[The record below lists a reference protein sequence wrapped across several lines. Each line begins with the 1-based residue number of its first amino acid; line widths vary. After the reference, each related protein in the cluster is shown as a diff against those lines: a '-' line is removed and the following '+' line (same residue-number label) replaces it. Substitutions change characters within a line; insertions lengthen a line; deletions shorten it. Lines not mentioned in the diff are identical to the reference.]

1 MILKFI
7 DSGSG
12 NTGLPL
18 ILIHGMGSASSAW
31 QTVVPEL
38 VKTSRVITVDLP
50 GHGATKLPAGLDMS
64 PKALAEYVFE
74 TMDSLE
80 IEKAN
85 LIGNSLGGWTALEM
99 AAAKPDRVASVL
111 GLAPA
116 GLWLAP
122 FTVRYPGTAIA
133 RNLASSLKVVSPFGL
148 KYEWGRKIG
157 FSDVSPQWKKF
168 SYQLCLDATLSL
180 ANSTGYFPAWDA
192 LLHRRFD
199 SEVSAQVP
207 VTIVF
212 GDSDK
217 TLPENSCQEKTLAPK
232 HTNWLNWE
240 SCGHAPMWDY
250 PERVISEIAKLTK

>member
-1 MILKFI
+1 MILKFQET
-7 DSGSG
+7 GSG
-12 NTGLPL
+12 KSGIPL
-18 ILIHGMGSASSAW
+18 ILIHGMGSASTAW

-38 VKTSRVITVDLP
+38 SKTYRVITVDLP
-50 GHGATKLPAGLDMS
+50 GHGATELPSGLDMS
-64 PKALAEYVFE
+64 PKALADYVFE

-80 IEKAN
+80 IEKAH

-99 AAAKPDRVASVL
+99 AAAKPDQVASVL

-133 RNLASSLKVVSPFGL
+133 RSLASSLKAVSPFGL
-148 KYEWGRKIG
+148 KYEWGRKVG

-168 SYQLCLDATLSL
+168 TYQLCLDATLAL

-192 LLHRRFD
+192 LLHKRFD
-199 SEVSAQVP
+199 SEINEKVP

-212 GDSDK
+212 GDSDR
-217 TLPENSCQEKTLAPK
+217 TLPANSCQERTLAPN
-232 HTNWLNWE
+232 HVTWINWE
-240 SCGHAPMWDY
+240 NCGHAPMWDY
-250 PERVISEIAKLTK
+250 PERVIAEIAKLSK